1 MRSSPGRCAS
11 LLRVDG
17 LLNISRSRR
26 EHIEVLPYATP
37 LNGVHASY
45 IPRLREWA
53 PAYVPGWVPTH
64 RAFDNGKRYES

>member
-1 MRSSPGRCAS
+1 
-11 LLRVDG
+11 
-17 LLNISRSRR
+17 
-26 EHIEVLPYATP
+26 VLPYATP